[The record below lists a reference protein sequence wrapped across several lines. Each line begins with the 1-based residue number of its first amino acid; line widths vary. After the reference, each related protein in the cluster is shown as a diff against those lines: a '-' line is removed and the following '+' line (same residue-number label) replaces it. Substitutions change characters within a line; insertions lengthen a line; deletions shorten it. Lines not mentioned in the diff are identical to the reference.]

1 MIQASVLAVYEIAHD
16 FESLSYPAQKCVRMQ
31 STNSGGS
38 KVKQGIQNV
47 KDKLSGHTMAASGP
61 IAPATG
67 TSGGSAS
74 TTGHA

>member
-1 MIQASVLAVYEIAHD
+1 MCVCKTARHRQ
-16 FESLSYPAQKCVRMQ
+16 SLSYPSTEVRAFIMQ

-61 IAPATG
+61 VAPATG